1 MNNKKILYLVTEDW
15 YFCSHR
21 LSLAKEAIKNNF
33 KVYLL
38 ANMGEYKKYIENQGI
53 EVISLRFMNR
63 SRVNIFSEII
73 SIFEILFVLVKIK
86 PDILH
91 SVALK
96 PVIYGSFASFF
107 VGRIKNINALG
118 GLGFIF
124 SSGSLK
130 AKCLRPLILNT
141 LKLIFSR
148 RKSKLIVQNR
158 DDYIF
163 VSNNLHI
170 EKNNICLIE
179 SAGVDLKKYSVRPKS
194 NQLPFVLLASR
205 MIWAKGVG
213 EFVAAA
219 SLLNER
225 GVKAKFVLVGKPD
238 NENPNCISKKQLL
251 LWHRS
256 GIIEWWGYK
265 RDMVSVFKQSTIV
278 TLPSYYGEGIPKV
291 LIEAMACSK
300 PIVTTDMPGC
310 KELVIEEKNGL
321 LVKPRD
327 PIDLANA
334 LEKLILNPELCAI
347 LGQYGR
353 KLAEVKYDQRK
364 IFNETLKLYLND

>member
-1 MNNKKILYLVTEDW
+1 MTYKKILYLVTEDW

-21 LSLAKEAIKNNF
+21 LDLAKEAIKKNF

-38 ANMGEYKKYIENQGI
+38 ANMGEYKEYIEKQGI
-53 EVISLRFMNR
+53 EVISLRFMSR

-73 SIFEILFVLVKIK
+73 SILEILFVLLKIK

-96 PVIYGSFASFF
+96 PVIYGSFASIFT
-107 VGRIKNINALG
+107 GRIKNINALG

-130 AKCLRPLILNT
+130 ARFLRPLILT
-141 LKLIFSR
+141 ALKFIFSR

-163 VSNNLHI
+163 VSKKLKI

-179 SAGVDLKKYSVRPKS
+179 GAGVDLKKFSIKQKT
-194 NQLPFVLLASR
+194 NQIPFVLLASR

-251 LWHRS
+251 FWHRS
-256 GIIEWWGYK
+256 GIVEWMGYK
-265 RDMVSVFKQSTIV
+265 RDMVSIFKQSSIV

-300 PIVTTDMPGC
+300 PIVTTYMPGC

-321 LVKPRD
+321 LIKPRD
-327 PIDLANA
+327 HINLANA
-334 LEKLILNPELCAI
+334 LEKLILNPELC
-347 LGQYGR
+347 LEMGQYGR
-353 KLAEVKYDQRK
+353 KLAEIKYDQKK
-364 IFNETLKLYLND
+364 IFNEILDLYIND

>member
-1 MNNKKILYLVTEDW
+1 VTYKKILYLVTEDW

-21 LSLAKEAIKNNF
+21 LDLAKEAIKKNF

-38 ANMGEYKKYIENQGI
+38 ANMGEYKEYIEKQGI
-53 EVISLRFMNR
+53 EVISLRFMSR

-73 SIFEILFVLVKIK
+73 SILEILFVLLKIK

-96 PVIYGSFASFF
+96 PVIYGSFASIFT
-107 VGRIKNINALG
+107 GRIKNINALG

-130 AKCLRPLILNT
+130 ARFLRPLILT
-141 LKLIFSR
+141 ALKFIFSR

-163 VSNNLHI
+163 VSKKLKI

-179 SAGVDLKKYSVRPKS
+179 GAGVDLKKFSIKQKT
-194 NQLPFVLLASR
+194 NQIPFVLLASR

-251 LWHRS
+251 FWHRS
-256 GIIEWWGYK
+256 GIVEWMGYK
-265 RDMVSVFKQSTIV
+265 RDMVSIFKQSSIV

-300 PIVTTDMPGC
+300 PIVTTYMPGC

-321 LVKPRD
+321 LIKPRD
-327 PIDLANA
+327 HINLANA
-334 LEKLILNPELCAI
+334 LEKLILNPELC
-347 LGQYGR
+347 LEMGQYGR
-353 KLAEVKYDQRK
+353 KLAEIKYDQKK
-364 IFNETLKLYLND
+364 IFNEILDLYIND